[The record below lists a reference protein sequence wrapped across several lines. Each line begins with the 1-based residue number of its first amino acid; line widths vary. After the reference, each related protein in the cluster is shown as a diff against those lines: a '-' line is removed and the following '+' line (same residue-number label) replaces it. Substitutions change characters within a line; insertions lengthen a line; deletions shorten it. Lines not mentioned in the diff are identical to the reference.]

1 MKAHTKWLAV
11 LGLLAVVALSGCGFV
26 TKLQARNQLNKG
38 VKAFADQKFSEAAE
52 YFERSIQLDPTFMTA
67 RLYLA
72 TSYTSQFVPGS
83 PDPKS
88 LEMAKKAIAAFQQVI
103 DLDKEHP
110 NVNAMVS
117 ISSLYYQLNDA
128 EKSKEWCRKIMEVD
142 PKNAE
147 ALYRIA
153 VIDYDAVSKKSGLQG
168 ENVSLLSAEEKA
180 ACLKNV
186 QEGLTA
192 LDQAIVIKP
201 DYFYAME
208 YQNLLLREQAK
219 FESNEKA
226 KAELLKKADVIAQKS
241 LVLHLKANEEGAKKP
256 KKMATAK

>member
-1 MKAHTKWLAV
+1 MKVHTKWLAV
-11 LGLLAVVALSGCGFV
+11 LGLLAAIALSGCGFI
-26 TKLQARNQLNKG
+26 TKLQARNLLNKG
-38 VKAFADQKFSEAAE
+38 VKAFTEQKYSEAAE
-52 YFERSIQLDPTFMTA
+52 YFEKSLQLDPTFTTA

-72 TSYTSQFVPGS
+72 TAYTSQFVPGS

-88 LEMAKKAIAAFQQVI
+88 QEMAEKGIEAFQNVV

-117 ISSLYYQLNDA
+117 IASLYYQLNDT
-128 EKSKEWCRKIMEVD
+128 EKSKEWCRKIMQVD

-153 VIDYDAVSKKSGLQG
+153 VIDYDAVNKKSGLQG
-168 ENVSLLSAEEKA
+168 ENVSLLSSDEKA
-180 ACLKNV
+180 ACLKDV

-192 LDQAIVIKP
+192 LEQAIAIKA
-201 DYFYAME
+201 DYFDAME

-219 FESNEKA
+219 FEADAKA

-241 LVLHLKANEEGAKKP
+241 LVLRLKAQEEEAKKP
-256 KKMATAK
+256 KKIVTNK